1 MIKSEI
7 LHPQLLA
14 ALAKAGHKARILF
27 SDANYSF
34 VTNSSPRAEIVYLNL
49 APGTVPSPEI
59 LARVTRLINV
69 EQATTMA
76 WPDDFENT
84 IHKEYVDILPD
95 DTPMDLVA
103 RADVY
108 AAAKSPDTLLVI
120 ASGETRRFANIILTV
135 GPVIVQAAHKK
146 APAGSLRRGLFFAWR
161 TGLSA
166 PRRRPVWACA
176 KPPAGRR

>member
-14 ALAKAGHKARILF
+14 ALARAGHKARILI

-34 VTNSSPRAEIVYLNL
+34 VTNASPRAEIVYLNF
-49 APGTVPSPEI
+49 APGTVASTEI
-59 LARVTRLINV
+59 LSRVTRLINV
-69 EQATTMA
+69 EQATMMA

-84 IHKEYVDILPD
+84 HSQGIRRYPARG
-95 DTPMDLVA
+95 TPMDLVS
-103 RADVY
+103 REDFY

-135 GPVIVQAAHKK
+135 GPVI
-146 APAGSLRRGLFFAWR
+146 L
-161 TGLSA
+161 
-166 PRRRPVWACA
+166 
-176 KPPAGRR
+176 